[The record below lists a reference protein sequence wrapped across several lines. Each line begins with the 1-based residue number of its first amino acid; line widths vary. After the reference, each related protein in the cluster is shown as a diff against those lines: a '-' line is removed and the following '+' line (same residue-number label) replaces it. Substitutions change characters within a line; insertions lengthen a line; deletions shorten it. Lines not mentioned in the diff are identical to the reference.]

1 VSYAVLYNVFTCW
14 MIAVIALAAVRDLFR
29 RPNISLAWYA
39 YGWFWL
45 LAALLWLLAG
55 LRLLAYFF
63 GYAWLDRFL
72 FYGDET
78 FMAAHVVAGVLF
90 LAELLWQN
98 RRRTYW
104 SMVFVGG
111 SMVAF
116 LALLLVLGIQ
126 NTTATSWASEHQLPR
141 AAFLAF
147 APGYLYCVVLMVYAV
162 LVETVSRWRAG
173 AWRNGEF
180 ALAATGMLFYALAGV
195 ADVRGIWAGWQLLL
209 IRVIYLA
216 AALTAFWIG
225 RSGQRRVQ
233 VVRAYEVD

>member
-1 VSYAVLYNVFTCW
+1 
-14 MIAVIALAAVRDLFR
+14 MIAVIALAAIRDLFR

-45 LAALLWLLAG
+45 LAASLWLLAG

-63 GYAWLDRFL
+63 GYPRLDRFL
-72 FYGDET
+72 FYGDEI
-78 FMAAHVVAGVLF
+78 FLAAHLVAGVMF

-98 RRRTYW
+98 RRRTFW
-104 SMVFVGG
+104 SAVFVGG
-111 SMVAF
+111 LMVAF
-116 LALLLVLGIQ
+116 LILLLVLGIQ
-126 NTTATSWASEHQLPR
+126 KTTATSWASEHELPR

-147 APGYLYCVVLMVYAV
+147 APGYLYCVFLMVYAV
-162 LVETVSRWRAG
+162 IAEFVTRLRAG

-180 ALAATGMLFYALAGV
+180 ALAAAGMLFYALAGV
-195 ADVRGIWAGWQLLL
+195 ADVRGIWAGWRLLL

-225 RSGQRRVQ
+225 RSGRRRVQ